1 MIVSTSIF
9 FTRVSDVSAKC
20 FVKRA
25 VLPFASLTLPR
36 ARDED
41 SQPFLRYRRSRPRA
55 GGCGPR
61 DRHAGRERPVLLPG
75 VHARRPEKKRKHTH
89 AQRTVSRTPIS
100 PPQILQHHFPGRELR
115 RDIAEV
121 TELPADT
128 ELLAAGFPCP
138 VRPHPSPRKSP
149 NLLRENPQTFSE
161 KNTKSASQP
170 VRTRIAPHAGRQHVQ
185 QRPPRPQKRQQDRPL
200 RAHLPGPPQDPR
212 AVGLTG
218 ERTRFA
224 DVAHERRPPRSPPR
238 CRTSSPSSNISDT
251 GGRSASSASPGSAYP
266 SDDEGCSYWR
276 RRTVTRA
283 TCCWRRKPCAL
294 DSASSCSN
302 ATRRSA
308 LTSAGC
314 PTGCARS
321 ARSPVRTI
329 GTR

>member
-41 SQPFLRYRRSRPRA
+41 SQPVLRYRRSRPRA

-100 PPQILQHHFPGRELR
+100 PPQILQHQFPGRELR

-149 NLLRENPQTFSE
+149 NLLREKHQVRLTARTYPYRASRRTSARATTSAPASE
-161 KNTKSASQP
+161 TATRPASA
-170 VRTRIAPHAGRQHVQ
+170 
-185 QRPPRPQKRQQDRPL
+185 
-200 RAHLPGPPQDPR
+200 
-212 AVGLTG
+212 
-218 ERTRFA
+218 
-224 DVAHERRPPRSPPR
+224 
-238 CRTSSPSSNISDT
+238 RTSS
-251 GGRSASSASPGSAYP
+251 GSSARPACRG
-266 SDDEGCSYWR
+266 SYWR
-276 RRTVTRA
+276 TYQV
-283 TCCWRRKPCAL
+283 C
-294 DSASSCSN
+294 
-302 ATRRSA
+302 
-308 LTSAGC
+308 
-314 PTGCARS
+314 
-321 ARSPVRTI
+321 
-329 GTR
+329 

>member
-41 SQPFLRYRRSRPRA
+41 SQTVLRYRRSRPRA

-149 NLLRENPQTFSE
+149 NLLREKHQVRLTARTYPYRASRRTSARATTSAPASE
-161 KNTKSASQP
+161 TATRPASA
-170 VRTRIAPHAGRQHVQ
+170 
-185 QRPPRPQKRQQDRPL
+185 
-200 RAHLPGPPQDPR
+200 
-212 AVGLTG
+212 
-218 ERTRFA
+218 
-224 DVAHERRPPRSPPR
+224 
-238 CRTSSPSSNISDT
+238 RTSS
-251 GGRSASSASPGSAYP
+251 GSSARPACRG
-266 SDDEGCSYWR
+266 SYWR
-276 RRTVTRA
+276 TYQV
-283 TCCWRRKPCAL
+283 C
-294 DSASSCSN
+294 
-302 ATRRSA
+302 
-308 LTSAGC
+308 
-314 PTGCARS
+314 
-321 ARSPVRTI
+321 
-329 GTR
+329 

>member
-41 SQPFLRYRRSRPRA
+41 SQPVLRYRRSRPRA

-149 NLLRENPQTFSE
+149 NLLREKHQVRLTARTYPYRASRRTSARATTSAPASE
-161 KNTKSASQP
+161 TATRPASA
-170 VRTRIAPHAGRQHVQ
+170 
-185 QRPPRPQKRQQDRPL
+185 
-200 RAHLPGPPQDPR
+200 
-212 AVGLTG
+212 
-218 ERTRFA
+218 
-224 DVAHERRPPRSPPR
+224 
-238 CRTSSPSSNISDT
+238 RTSS
-251 GGRSASSASPGSAYP
+251 GSSARPACRG
-266 SDDEGCSYWR
+266 SYWR
-276 RRTVTRA
+276 TYQV
-283 TCCWRRKPCAL
+283 C
-294 DSASSCSN
+294 
-302 ATRRSA
+302 
-308 LTSAGC
+308 
-314 PTGCARS
+314 
-321 ARSPVRTI
+321 
-329 GTR
+329 

>member
-161 KNTKSASQP
+161 KIPKPSPRKSPNLLREKHQVRLTARTYPYRASR
-170 VRTRIAPHAGRQHVQ
+170 RTSARATTSAPASETAT
-185 QRPPRPQKRQQDRPL
+185 RP
-200 RAHLPGPPQDPR
+200 AS
-212 AVGLTG
+212 A
-218 ERTRFA
+218 
-224 DVAHERRPPRSPPR
+224 
-238 CRTSSPSSNISDT
+238 RTSS
-251 GGRSASSASPGSAYP
+251 GSSARPACRG
-266 SDDEGCSYWR
+266 SYWR
-276 RRTVTRA
+276 TYQV
-283 TCCWRRKPCAL
+283 C
-294 DSASSCSN
+294 
-302 ATRRSA
+302 
-308 LTSAGC
+308 
-314 PTGCARS
+314 
-321 ARSPVRTI
+321 
-329 GTR
+329 